1 MRILNGTDIIEIGR
15 IKEDIEKHGD
25 KFLNKIYTK
34 KEIDYCESRGVNKY
48 ESYAA
53 RFAGK
58 EAVFKAL
65 DLSSRE
71 NISWKEI
78 EIINKTN
85 GKPEVKLSQKMDG
98 LDYIEISLSHS
109 KQYAIAFAIAVFKE
123 K

>member
-1 MRILNGTDIIEIGR
+1 MKILNGTDIIEIER
-15 IKEDIEKHGD
+15 IEENIKNHGE

-34 KEIDYCESRGVNKY
+34 KEIEYCESKGINKY
-48 ESYAA
+48 ESYAV

-65 DLSSRE
+65 DLDSRE

-78 EIINKTN
+78 EIINKEN

>member
-1 MRILNGTDIIEIGR
+1 MKILNGTDIIEIER
-15 IKEDIEKHGD
+15 IEENIKNHGE

-34 KEIDYCESRGVNKY
+34 KEIEYCEAKGINKY
-48 ESYAA
+48 ESYAV

-65 DLSSRE
+65 DLDSRE

-78 EIINKTN
+78 EIINKEN